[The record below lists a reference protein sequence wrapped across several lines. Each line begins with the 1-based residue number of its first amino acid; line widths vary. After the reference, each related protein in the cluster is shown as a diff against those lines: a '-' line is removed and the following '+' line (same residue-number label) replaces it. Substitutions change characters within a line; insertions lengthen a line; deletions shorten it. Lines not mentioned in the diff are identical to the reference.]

1 MAAAQTIAATR
12 GVLLER
18 DELLAALDSALSNA
32 AAGEGRLVL
41 VAGEAGVGKTALAH
55 VFGAQVDGAARVFWG
70 ACDALVTPRPL
81 GPFVDVAEELGG
93 ELADAI
99 ERGAAPH
106 QVAAALLE
114 STRSGTPTVVVL
126 EDLHWADEATLDAVR
141 LLARR
146 ADRARLLVVGT
157 YRNDELTRAH
167 PLRLLV
173 GDLATGSAVE
183 RLVVSPLSLE
193 AVARLAAPSG
203 LDADELHR
211 QTSGNPFFVTE
222 VLAAGG
228 ATIPDNVRDAVLA
241 RAARLSPDAR
251 AVLEAV
257 SVAQP
262 RAELWLLDALA
273 GESADGLQ
281 DCLDTGM
288 LVSRPGAVEF
298 RHELARLAI
307 EESLGPQHRLT
318 LHRQALTALESPP
331 VGEPDVVRLAHHAE
345 AAGDAEA
352 VLRYAP
358 AAGERAAAVRSHR
371 EAAAQFERALRFGDG
386 LPLEE
391 RARLFE
397 LHSHESY
404 LADVPDD
411 AIASQEAA
419 VRCYRE
425 LGDVL
430 REGAAT
436 RQLSYILWCPGR
448 TQDSDR
454 VGREAIALLEQLPP
468 GRELALA
475 YSNLGS
481 ICQNGRGREDPEE
494 RLEWSRRA
502 VELARELG
510 DIEIEYDAL
519 ITIGAIGFHS
529 ASSAGRDDLDRTLAF
544 ARAHAD
550 GPMTG
555 RALIRLAAAA
565 LVIRDLDL
573 AEHYLETGLEEFHS
587 PDHGLWR
594 FYLLTYRALCEL
606 YRGRWDPAA
615 ESAAQVIHEHAL
627 STFPRSFSATILAL
641 VRARRG
647 DPGVAE
653 LLDEADRL
661 SAGTGELGRLG
672 PVAAARAE
680 VAWLRGRPETV
691 ERDTAE
697 SLELATHIGAGWDAG
712 QLLVW
717 RRRARLVDAVP
728 DDLPEPFALE
738 LAGRPEEAAAA
749 WTALGCPY
757 DAALALAQSRD
768 DDVLLRAHDALLDLE
783 APAAAAVVART
794 LRARGV
800 RGLRRGPRDRTREN
814 AAHLTAREVEVVRL
828 VAKGLRN
835 GEIAERLVVSPRTID
850 HHVSAVLRKLGA
862 KSRGE
867 AVAAASRAGLLDA

>member
-1 MAAAQTIAATR
+1 VAAAHATDAVH

-18 DELLAALDSALSNA
+18 DGLLTALAAALSNA

-41 VAGEAGVGKTALAH
+41 VAGEAGVGKTALARM
-55 VFGAQVDGAARVFWG
+55 FAAEAGSSARVLWG
-70 ACDALVTPRPL
+70 ACDTLATPRPL

-93 ELADAI
+93 ELAEAI
-99 ERGAAPH
+99 ERRAAPH
-106 QVAAALLE
+106 QVAAALLD
-114 STRSGTPTVVVL
+114 SARAGAPTVVVL

-173 GDLATGSAVE
+173 GDLATGNTVE
-183 RLVVSPLSLE
+183 RLVVSPLSPE
-193 AVARLAAPSG
+193 SVARLAEQSG
-203 LDADELHR
+203 LDAGELHR
-211 QTSGNPFFVTE
+211 QTAGNPFFVTE

-241 RAARLSPDAR
+241 RAARLSADAR

-273 GESADGLQ
+273 GERADGLQ
-281 DCLDTGM
+281 DCLDSGM
-288 LVSRPGAVEF
+288 LVPRPGAVEF

-307 EESLGPQHRLT
+307 EESLGPQHRLA
-318 LHRQALTALESPP
+318 LHRKALTALESPP
-331 VGEPDVVRLAHHAE
+331 VGTPDVVRLAHHAE
-345 AAGDAEA
+345 AAGDAER
-352 VLRYAP
+352 VLRFAP
-358 AAGERAAAVRSHR
+358 AAGERAAALRSHR
-371 EAAAQFERALRFGDG
+371 EAAAQFERALRFGNA
-386 LPLEE
+386 LPLED

-404 LADVPDD
+404 LADVPED

-419 VRCYRE
+419 VRCWRE
-425 LGDVL
+425 LGDVV

-454 VGREAIALLEQLPP
+454 VGREAVALLERLPP
-468 GRELALA
+468 GPELALA
-475 YSNLGS
+475 YANLGS
-481 ICQNGRGREDPEE
+481 IAQDADGRESVEE
-494 RLEWSRRA
+494 RLEWSLRA
-502 VELARELG
+502 VELARRLG
-510 DIEIEYDAL
+510 DAEIEHDAL
-519 ITIGAIGFHS
+519 ITIGALGFS
-529 ASSAGRDDLDRTLAF
+529 DASSAGREQLDRSLEYG
-544 ARAHAD
+544 RAHAD

-555 RALIRLAAAA
+555 RSLIRLAAAA
-565 LVIRDLDL
+565 LTIRDLDL
-573 AEHYLETGLEEFHS
+573 AEHYLESGLEEFHS

-594 FYLLTYRALCEL
+594 FYLLAHRAVLEL
-606 YRGRWDPAA
+606 HRGRWDAAA
-615 ESAAQVIHEHAL
+615 EAAAQVIHEHAL
-627 STFPRSFSATILAL
+627 STFPRSLSATVLAL

-647 DPGVAE
+647 DPGVDE
-653 LLDEADRL
+653 LLDEGGRL

-680 VAWLRGRPETV
+680 VAWLRGRTDTV

-697 SLELATHIGAGWDAG
+697 SLELALQAGAAWDAG
-712 QLLVW
+712 GLLVW
-717 RRRARLVDAVP
+717 RRRAGLVDPQP
-728 DDLPEPFALE
+728 DGLPEPHAHE
-738 LAGRPEEAAAA
+738 LAGNAEEAAAA
-749 WTALGCPY
+749 WTVLGCPY
-757 DAALALAQSRD
+757 DAALALAGSKVD
-768 DDVLLRAHDALLDLE
+768 ASLLRAHDALLDLA

-800 RGLRRGPRDRTREN
+800 RGLRRGPRERTRGN
-814 AAHLTAREVEVVRL
+814 AAHLTAREVEVIRL
-828 VAKGLRN
+828 LADGLRN
-835 GEIAERLVVSPRTID
+835 GEIAERLVVSTRTID
-850 HHVSAVLRKLGA
+850 HHVSAVLRKLGV

-867 AVAAASRAGLLDA
+867 AVAAASRSGLLDA

>member
-1 MAAAQTIAATR
+1 MPAAHATEVAR

-18 DELLAALDSALSNA
+18 DELLAELGAAFSNA

-41 VAGEAGVGKTALAH
+41 VAGEAGVGKTALARAFAAEA
-55 VFGAQVDGAARVFWG
+55 VGGARVVWG
-70 ACDALVTPRPL
+70 ACDALATPRPL

-93 ELADAI
+93 ELAEAI
-99 ERGAAPH
+99 DRGAAPH
-106 QVAAALLE
+106 QVAAALLD
-114 STRSGTPTVVVL
+114 SARSGAPTVVVV

-146 ADRARLLVVGT
+146 ADRARLLVLAT

-193 AVARLAAPSG
+193 AVARLAEPSG
-203 LDADELHR
+203 LDPDELHR
-211 QTSGNPFFVTE
+211 QTAGNPFFVTE
-222 VLAAGG
+222 VLAAEG

-241 RAARLSPDAR
+241 RAARLGGRAR

-262 RAELWLLDALA
+262 RAELWLLDVLA

-281 DCLDTGM
+281 DCLDSGM
-288 LVSRPGAVEF
+288 LVPRPGAVEF

-307 EESLGPQHRLT
+307 EESLGPQQRLT
-318 LHRQALTALESPP
+318 LHRQALAALEAPP
-331 VGEPDVVRLAHHAE
+331 TGVRDVVRLAHHAE
-345 AAGDAEA
+345 AAGDGAA

-386 LPLEE
+386 LPLDEL
-391 RARLFE
+391 ARLYE

-404 LADVPDD
+404 LADVPDE

-454 VGREAIALLEQLPP
+454 VGREAVALLEQLPP
-468 GRELALA
+468 GRELARA

-481 ICQNGRGREDPEE
+481 ICQDEQGREDP
-494 RLEWSRRA
+494 RAKLLWSRRA
-502 VELARELG
+502 VELARQLG
-510 DIEIEYDAL
+510 DVEIEYDAL
-519 ITIGAIGFHS
+519 ITIGALGFDS
-529 ASSAGRDDLDRTLAF
+529 ASSDGRDDLDRTLAF
-544 ARAHAD
+544 GREHAD

-565 LVIRDLDL
+565 LVIRELDL
-573 AEHYLETGLEEFHS
+573 AEHYLESGLEEFHS

-594 FYLLTYRALCEL
+594 FYLLTYRAQCEL

-615 ESAAQVIHEHAL
+615 EAAAQVIHEHAL

-647 DPGVAE
+647 DPGVDE
-653 LLDEADRL
+653 LLDEAERL

-672 PVAAARAE
+672 PVAVARAE
-680 VAWLRGRPETV
+680 VAWLRGRTDTV
-691 ERDTAE
+691 DRDTAE
-697 SLELATHIGAGWDAG
+697 SLELSVHIRAGWDTG

-717 RRRARLVDAVP
+717 RRRAGLADPVP
-728 DDLPEPFALE
+728 DDLPEPYALE
-738 LAGRPEEAAAA
+738 LAGRPQEAAAA
-749 WTALGCPY
+749 WDALGCPY
-757 DAALALAQSRD
+757 DAALALAQSTD
-768 DDVLLRAHDALLDLE
+768 DASLLAAHAALIDLE

-794 LRARGV
+794 LRSRGV

-828 VAKGLRN
+828 LADGLRN
-835 GEIAERLVVSPRTID
+835 SEIAERLVVSPRTID

>member
-1 MAAAQTIAATR
+1 MAGAQATDTAR

-18 DELLAALDSALSNA
+18 DELLTALDAALSNA

-41 VAGEAGVGKTALAH
+41 VAGEAGVGKTALARA
-55 VFGAQVDGAARVFWG
+55 FGVDVDGTARVFWG

-93 ELADAI
+93 ELAEAI

-106 QVAAALLE
+106 QVAAALLD
-114 STRSGTPTVVVL
+114 SARSGAPTVVVL

-146 ADRARLLVVGT
+146 ADRARLLVIAT

-173 GDLATGSAVE
+173 GDLATGNAVE
-183 RLVVSPLSLE
+183 RLVVSPLSP
-193 AVARLAAPSG
+193 ASVARLAGPSG

-241 RAARLSPDAR
+241 RAARLSGDAR

-262 RAELWLLDALA
+262 RAELWLLDTHACDC
-273 GESADGLQ
+273 ADGLQ
-281 DCLDTGM
+281 DCVDSGM
-288 LVSRPGAVEF
+288 LVPRPGAVEF

-307 EESLGPQHRLT
+307 EESLGPRQRLA
-318 LHRQALTALESPP
+318 LHRRALAALDPP
-331 VGEPDVVRLAHHAE
+331 PAGEPDVVRLAHHAE

-371 EAAAQFERALRFGDG
+371 EGVAQFARALRFADG
-386 LPLEE
+386 LPLEQ

-404 LADVPDD
+404 LADLPDE

-419 VRCYRE
+419 VACYRE
-425 LGDVL
+425 LGDAL

-454 VGREAIALLEQLPP
+454 VGREAVALLEQLPP
-468 GRELALA
+468 GPELARA
-475 YSNLGS
+475 YANLGS
-481 ICQNGRGREDPEE
+481 VCQDGHGREDSDG

-502 VELARELG
+502 AELARELG
-510 DIEIEYDAL
+510 DVEIEHDAL
-519 ITIGAIGFHS
+519 ITIGALGFHG
-529 ASSAGRDDLDRTLAF
+529 ASSPGREQLDRTLAF
-544 ARAHAD
+544 GRAHAD

-565 LVIRDLDL
+565 LTVRELDL
-573 AEHYLETGLEEFHS
+573 AEHYLESGLEEFHS

-594 FYLLTYRALCEL
+594 FYLLAHRAVLEL
-606 YRGRWDPAA
+606 HRGHWDAA
-615 ESAAQVIHEHAL
+615 ADAAAQVIHEHAL
-627 STFPRSFSATILAL
+627 STFPRSLAATILAL

-653 LLDEADRL
+653 LLDEADLL

-680 VAWLRGRPETV
+680 FAWLRGRTDTI
-691 ERDTAE
+691 ERHTTE
-697 SLELATHIGAGWDAG
+697 SLELAVHIGARWAVGE
-712 QLLVW
+712 LLAW
-717 RRRARLVDAVP
+717 RRRAGIAEPVHDH
-728 DDLPEPFALE
+728 LPEPYVLE
-738 LAGRPEEAAAA
+738 LDGRPEDAAAA
-749 WTALGCPY
+749 WTALGCRY
-757 DAALALAQSRD
+757 DAALALAQSNED
-768 DDVLLRAHDALLDLE
+768 ASLLAAH
-783 APAAAAVVART
+783 AAAGASRSRSAASAVCGAGRETGHART
-794 LRARGV
+794 R
-800 RGLRRGPRDRTREN
+800 PT
-814 AAHLTAREVEVVRL
+814 
-828 VAKGLRN
+828 
-835 GEIAERLVVSPRTID
+835 
-850 HHVSAVLRKLGA
+850 
-862 KSRGE
+862 
-867 AVAAASRAGLLDA
+867 